1 MLFLGVFSFTANALS
16 AVLFWWFKRLE
27 REVDQ
32 LHRDIQGMRLNY
44 LDRFQDL
51 KDHISKGN
59 LEVIER
65 ISKLEARNLI
75 DTRIRR
81 SESE

>member
-1 MLFLGVFSFTANALS
+1 MINTEMLLLGILSFTANALS
-16 AVLFWWFKRLE
+16 GILFWWFKRLE

-32 LHRDIQGMRLNY
+32 LNREIHSIRLNY

-65 ISKLEARNLI
+65 IIKLEAQTKI
-75 DTRIRR
+75 DER
-81 SESE
+81 